1 MKENSEKS
9 SPSDITRK
17 LISRKLK
24 QKTIK
29 TPADYKDTSKP
40 IITRTKRKT
49 KTPIQTAE
57 IKTNAIELHA
67 ESMHRQKQVTI
78 NTSHLASIKSIPAML
93 RDISSQPDD
102 KTQHVKLYAML
113 LKAYEQAIE
122 GDAIARS
129 FIADRLEGKA
139 VQRQL
144 IQNID
149 IINKVIGVLERVI
162 TNPLP
167 SNADTLL
174 MMIIYELDKIAK
186 QDEEILVQ

>member
-1 MKENSEKS
+1 MTKS
-9 SPSDITRK
+9 KSDKTKTKPSK
-17 LISRKLK
+17 YV
-24 QKTIK
+24 
-29 TPADYKDTSKP
+29 PFNKP

-57 IKTNAIELHA
+57 IKTDAIELHA
-67 ESMHRQKQVTI
+67 ESKHQQKQVTI